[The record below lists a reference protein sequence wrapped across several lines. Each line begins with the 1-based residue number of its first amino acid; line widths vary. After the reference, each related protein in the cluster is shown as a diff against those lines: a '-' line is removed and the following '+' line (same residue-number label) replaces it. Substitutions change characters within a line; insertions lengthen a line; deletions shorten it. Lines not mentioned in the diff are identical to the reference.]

1 MTPRVTL
8 VGLIMPRRPRLRN
21 VKTKSDEARP
31 WSPPLRKTAAK
42 TSAGELHVARIKK
55 TAAAKISIAAG
66 AAAGETEIGTGI
78 EIEIATGS
86 AALGIGIET
95 GPTAE
100 EAAAV
105 VAKKTRGGNAV
116 EKRKNE
122 RKNAHT

>member
-21 VKTKSDEARP
+21 VKTKSDAARP

-55 TAAAKISIAAG
+55 TAAAKISIAAD
-66 AAAGETEIGTGI
+66 AAGETEIGTGI

-86 AALGIGIET
+86 AALGIGIGT